1 MKSTALRT
9 RLVLAALAALLGIGV
24 AFHGDTAGARVGAH
38 EPATSL
44 VIVPGEDDLAK
55 FAAVDMVDALD
66 HVASDPAASR
76 SR

>member
-1 MKSTALRT
+1 MKSTALRN
-9 RLVLAALAALLGIGV
+9 RLVLAALAALLGIGI
-24 AFHGDTAGARVGAH
+24 ALHGDTAGARLGAH

-44 VIVPGEDDLAK
+44 VIVPGEVDLAK

-66 HVASDPAASR
+66 RVAGGPAAAR